1 MQTQIWI
8 QSASALETKRKKN
21 KTQTETE
28 SGSERGKWKWQENS
42 NHKLGIYL
50 RSVNAY
56 HLKCA
61 RLPPK
66 NQLLEKAQ
74 PSEWVDVW
82 GGGGMTEWVVGGGRT
97 REQKE

>member
-1 MQTQIWI
+1 M
-8 QSASALETKRKKN
+8 APNEN
-21 KTQTETE
+21 KTQTE

-50 RSVNAY
+50 RSVNDY

-74 PSEWVDVW
+74 PTEFL
-82 GGGGMTEWVVGGGRT
+82 GGAGWPQWATPRT
-97 REQKE
+97 RQQKE

>member
-1 MQTQIWI
+1 MTRN
-8 QSASALETKRKKN
+8 EN
-21 KTQTETE
+21 KTQTETEAEAE
-28 SGSERGKWKWQENS
+28 SGSERGKWKWKENS

-50 RSVNAY
+50 RSVNDY

-74 PSEWVDVW
+74 PSGVD
-82 GGGGMTEWVVGGGRT
+82 GGLKDTGAEGVKGPKATYVFYA
-97 REQKE
+97 

>member
-1 MQTQIWI
+1 M
-8 QSASALETKRKKN
+8 ARNEN
-21 KTQTETE
+21 KTQTE

-50 RSVNAY
+50 RSVNDY

-74 PSEWVDVW
+74 PTKQPSGWCSKDTAAEGVKGPKATYVFYA
-82 GGGGMTEWVVGGGRT
+82 
-97 REQKE
+97 

>member
-1 MQTQIWI
+1 M
-8 QSASALETKRKKN
+8 ARNEN

-28 SGSERGKWKWQENS
+28 TETESGSQRGKWKWQENS

-50 RSVNAY
+50 RSVNDY

-74 PSEWVDVW
+74 P
-82 GGGGMTEWVVGGGRT
+82 TEWVLGCGCGWAEGHGSRRSKRT
-97 REQKE
+97 KGNIYST

>member
-1 MQTQIWI
+1 M
-8 QSASALETKRKKN
+8 ARNEN
-21 KTQTETE
+21 KTQTE
-28 SGSERGKWKWQENS
+28 SGSEQGKWKWQENS

-50 RSVNAY
+50 RSVNDY

-74 PSEWVDVW
+74 PTNQPSGWFWV
-82 GGGGMTEWVVGGGRT
+82 TRRT
-97 REQKE
+97 RQQKE